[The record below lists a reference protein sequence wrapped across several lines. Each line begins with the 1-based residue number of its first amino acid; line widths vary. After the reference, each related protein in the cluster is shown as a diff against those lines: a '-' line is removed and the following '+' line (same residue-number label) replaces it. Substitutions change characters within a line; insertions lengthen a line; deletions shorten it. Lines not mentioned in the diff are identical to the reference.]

1 MATRRWSSK
10 EDADTVGFVLWQ
22 HLLGAPCFRAG
33 FCSKTI
39 IPDSEEHPDGFFK
52 DCPQG
57 RPSVD
62 SGLDVV
68 SKTNI
73 AEVDNAI
80 NGIAREVKQRFDLQ
94 GRMCSIERAGNT
106 LTITAD
112 NDMLLRQMHDLLYT
126 YCARRGVDRR
136 FLDFKSPQNATKGSL
151 RQEVLIRQGI
161 DQALG
166 KQIIKMIK
174 GSKLKVQVAI
184 QGDELRIS
192 GKKRDDLQLTIESI
206 KEMEIT
212 PPLQYINFRD

>member
-1 MATRRWSSK
+1 M
-10 EDADTVGFVLWQ
+10 
-22 HLLGAPCFRAG
+22 
-33 FCSKTI
+33 
-39 IPDSEEHPDGFFK
+39 
-52 DCPQG
+52 
-57 RPSVD
+57 PS
-62 SGLDVV
+62 LDVV

-73 AEVDNAI
+73 AEVDNAL
-80 NGIAREVKQRFDLQ
+80 NGIAREVKQRFDLKE
-94 GRMCSIERAGNT
+94 RMCSIERSGNT

-112 NDMLLRQMHDLLYT
+112 HGMVLRQMHELLFT
-126 YCARRGVDRR
+126 YGAKRGVDNR
-136 FLDFKSPQNATKGSL
+136 FLDFKSPRDATKGSL

-212 PPLQYINFRD
+212 LPLQYINFRD

>member
-1 MATRRWSSK
+1 M
-10 EDADTVGFVLWQ
+10 
-22 HLLGAPCFRAG
+22 
-33 FCSKTI
+33 
-39 IPDSEEHPDGFFK
+39 
-52 DCPQG
+52 
-57 RPSVD
+57 PS
-62 SGLDVV
+62 LDVV

-73 AEVDNAI
+73 AEVDNAL
-80 NGIAREVKQRFDLQ
+80 NGIAREVKQRFDLK
-94 GRMCSIERAGNT
+94 GRMCSIERSGNT

-112 NDMLLRQMHDLLYT
+112 HAMLLRQMHDLLYT
-126 YCARRGVDRR
+126 YCARRGVDGRC
-136 FLDFKSPQNATKGSL
+136 LDFKSPQNATKGSL

-206 KEMEIT
+206 KEMEIN
-212 PPLQYINFRD
+212 PPLQYVNFRD